1 MVTDYY
7 SKWFEPIKVNF
18 KNAGIVIKELKKLF
32 SRYGIPNEIISDNV
46 PFNSLEFKTF
56 CLDNDIKCSFIS
68 PKHSQSNG
76 MVEKSVGIFKKMFKK
91 INYDENKLWY
101 SLLEY
106 RNSPLEG
113 VKLSP
118 AQLLLNRRLKT
129 NIPVSADL
137 LEAEIFDRK
146 KILNQLVLNKERQE
160 NQYNKNAR
168 ERDQDKLN
176 NAKYLYVWYK
186 G

>member
-1 MVTDYY
+1 M
-7 SKWFEPIKVNF
+7 
-18 KNAGIVIKELKKLF
+18 
-32 SRYGIPNEIISDNV
+32 
-46 PFNSLEFKTF
+46 
-56 CLDNDIKCSFIS
+56 
-68 PKHSQSNG
+68 
-76 MVEKSVGIFKKMFKK
+76 
-91 INYDENKLWY
+91 NYDENKLWY

-137 LEAEIFDRK
+137 LEPEIVDRK

-168 ERDQDKLN
+168 ERDQDKLS

-186 G
+186 GIWNKAENLGNSGTPRSYRVKLGDGTVLIRNSKWVKLLWNNKAGEKSAKEVENGKVEGDKNYVRSKRTSKRPNWLNNFV